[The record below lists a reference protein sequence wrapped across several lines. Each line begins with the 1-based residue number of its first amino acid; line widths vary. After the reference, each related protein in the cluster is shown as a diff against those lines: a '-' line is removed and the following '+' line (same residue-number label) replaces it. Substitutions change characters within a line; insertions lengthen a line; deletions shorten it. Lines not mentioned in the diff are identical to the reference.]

1 LKSITSVV
9 YLAKKLLFEVLEINH
24 SSQYNTGSET
34 TDERIKA
41 LITIEEECR
50 LGKTS
55 NICS

>member
-1 LKSITSVV
+1 
-9 YLAKKLLFEVLEINH
+9 LAKKLLFEILEINH